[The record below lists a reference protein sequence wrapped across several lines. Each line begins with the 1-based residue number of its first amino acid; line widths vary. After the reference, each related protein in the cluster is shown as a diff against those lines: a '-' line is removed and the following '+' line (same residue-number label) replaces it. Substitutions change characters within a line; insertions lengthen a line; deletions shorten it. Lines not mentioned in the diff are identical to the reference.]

1 MHGTVE
7 WLPGSP
13 LGSTVDSWPG
23 EREREEGRESVKER
37 EKERECVRERESNG
51 EIG

>member
-23 EREREEGRESVKER
+23 QKKREGDRERERERE
-37 EKERECVRERESNG
+37 
-51 EIG
+51 

>member
-23 EREREEGRESVKER
+23 ERERGWERVKER
-37 EKERECVRERESNG
+37 EKERERERER
-51 EIG
+51 